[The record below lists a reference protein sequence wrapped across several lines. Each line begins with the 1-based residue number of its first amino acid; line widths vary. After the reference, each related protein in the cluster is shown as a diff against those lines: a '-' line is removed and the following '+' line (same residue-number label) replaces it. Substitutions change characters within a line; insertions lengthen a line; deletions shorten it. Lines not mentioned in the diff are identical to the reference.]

1 MKTFLTTAVLIFFLL
16 FASSSFAQD
25 NDVIYL
31 DESTFNETFGDIDIA
46 DGGVMGSKFDDLS
59 NKLNSISENMV
70 FSDGTTPNNIP
81 IDGGISFLLAAGLGY
96 GANRLRKQR
105 NQRKAD
111 LS

>member
-1 MKTFLTTAVLIFFLL
+1 M
-16 FASSSFAQD
+16 FANSSFAQD

-46 DGGVMGSKFDDLS
+46 DGGVVGSKFDELS
-59 NKLNSISENMV
+59 NKLNSFSENMV
-70 FSDGTTPNNIP
+70 SGDVTTPNTIP
-81 IDGGISFLLAAGLGY
+81 IDGGLSLLLAAGLGY